1 MLKEPQ
7 IQQLNDYFA
16 GLIGGATENI
26 TVSKISEALN
36 WEPSL
41 ASKVLASCKRLGIVN
56 ESYGIR
62 CPECSTLIR
71 RIETLDQLPQSSFEC
86 YACGEEITITTQDI
100 EVLFSLIN
108 PMVFLS
114 GQQVDK
120 ILKTPVAQENSLDS
134 FLKFNGIN
142 EFFFCPTEDEYNELD
157 KMYTRIFASQKT
169 KKDTGDTLEDLV
181 NYMFGLCRAFH
192 TSGIKTTTNQIDCYV
207 RNAMFIPYGVFNTIG
222 SKFVIEC
229 KNEKKVPKGDYLSK
243 LHSIIQRMSGDQGTI
258 KFGIIVSKVKGP
270 STFQTLSNKIFL
282 KEKLIIISI
291 NGKEIRNLIDSRGN
305 LLEMIERKI
314 DEVTMDATTD
324 LVEAGLYDT

>member
-41 ASKVLASCKRLGIVN
+41 ASKVLAGCKRLGIVS
-56 ESYGIR
+56 ETYGIR
-62 CPECSTLIR
+62 CPECSTLIQ

-114 GQQVDK
+114 GQQENE
-120 ILKTPVAQENSLDS
+120 ILKTPVAQENSLDG
-134 FLKFNGIN
+134 FLKLNGIN
-142 EFFFCPTEDEYNELD
+142 EYFFCPTEDEYEELD
-157 KMYTRIFASQKT
+157 KMYTRIFVTQKT
-169 KKDTGDTLEDLV
+169 KKDTGDTLEKLV
-181 NYMFGLCRAFH
+181 IYMFGLCRAFR
-192 TSGIKTTTNQIDCYV
+192 TNGIKTTTNQIDCYV
-207 RNAMFIPYGVFNTIG
+207 RNSLFIPYGVFNTIG
-222 SKFVIEC
+222 RRFVIEC
-229 KNEKKVPKGDYLSK
+229 KNENKVPKGDYMSK
-243 LHSIIQRMSGDQGTI
+243 LHSIIHLMGSDYGTI
-258 KFGIIVSKVKGP
+258 KFGIIVSKVRGP
-270 STFQTLSNKIFL
+270 STFRALANKVFL

-291 NGKEIRNLIDSRGN
+291 NGKEIKNLIDCRGN

-324 LVEAGLYDT
+324 LVEAGLYNT